1 MDEDA
6 SGDSTGGLVVDDD
19 QDELMEEM
27 SMEERKERL
36 KRARWNVFLS
46 LGLAA
51 IMFAFAL
58 VPMPFSAEY
67 DGFTTSAEKDLGYV
81 WGLPLSG
88 EGLFDVPVV
97 VEVTANEPP
106 TESNI
111 SIGVFV
117 LQESDCASNL
127 GAATESARA
136 GGSHAHQFQA
146 SSERIL
152 VDGVYEFEF
161 AIDPGQYCLIVEYF
175 DEDEE
180 KILDGNADM
189 SVKGRL
195 YPNQFF
201 AGLFGLL
208 GLALSGFA
216 FTGAQKHGAALRRIL
231 EGESETVESKVL
243 AAANQNAIAAGPSG
257 PPSAGPS
264 GPPPSAPSSG
274 PGGPPSSAEAS
285 DASVTGTFE
294 PAENGYFFRK
304 LPDGTYDQTVYVQGE
319 DGQYTAYQAP

>member
-6 SGDSTGGLVVDDD
+6 SQESTGALVVDED

-27 SMEERKERL
+27 SMDERRERL

-88 EGLFDVPVV
+88 EGVFDVPVV
-97 VEVTANEPP
+97 VEVTASEPP
-106 TESNI
+106 REANI
-111 SIGVFV
+111 SIGVFI
-117 LQESDCASNL
+117 LQEADCASNL
-127 GAATESARA
+127 GSATELARA
-136 GGSHAHQFQA
+136 GDSHAHQFQA
-146 SSERIL
+146 SAERIL
-152 VDGVYEFEF
+152 PDEVYEFEF

-175 DEDEE
+175 DEDEA
-180 KILDGNADM
+180 KILDGNADL
-189 SVKGRL
+189 SVSGRL

-201 AGLFGLL
+201 AGLFGVF

-243 AAANQNAIAAGPSG
+243 AAANQAAVSAGPSG

-264 GPPPSAPSSG
+264 GPPPSAPSSE
-274 PGGPPSSAEAS
+274 PAAVPPSVETSGAPV
-285 DASVTGTFE
+285 DGTFE